1 MGFADPE
8 AVPAN
13 PCDLCELT
21 LSEGMEGGEFL
32 TGGCYCAPQ
41 GADVNCL
48 HGTLKPL
55 HCACM
60 VADADCVELLLQKG
74 AEVKLWKIRKQVE
87 NSEIRGGEVGR
98 S

>member
-1 MGFADPE
+1 M
-8 AVPAN
+8 
-13 PCDLCELT
+13 
-21 LSEGMEGGEFL
+21 
-32 TGGCYCAPQ
+32 
-41 GADVNCL
+41 NCL

-74 AEVKLWKIRKQVE
+74 AEVKLWRNQKPVKNAEKKGLGSREELI
-87 NSEIRGGEVGR
+87 NSWGL

>member
-1 MGFADPE
+1 M
-8 AVPAN
+8 
-13 PCDLCELT
+13 
-21 LSEGMEGGEFL
+21 
-32 TGGCYCAPQ
+32 
-41 GADVNCL
+41 NCL

-74 AEVKLWKIRKQVE
+74 AEVKLWRNQKLVKNAE
-87 NSEIRGGEVGR
+87 KRGWDVGR